1 MFWISFTYGINTLFT
16 NWDIW
21 VFILSYVFLI
31 RVFRLLFEPI
41 MAGLEEPSIKIT
53 FSKFVTFAI
62 SIIVLA
68 VIPVSFIVASILPI
82 LCGGNEFLPIHF
94 LVGNFWLILKSSLFT
109 LIVILV
115 LGGMSKNLKKSI
127 LSSPSFIIFIQGVVS
142 VGVKEKDGTLII

>member
-82 LCGGNEFLPIHF
+82 HF